1 MTTQVFSKLLFEPI
15 LSLFELLFSFL
26 DFVPPARATLV
37 SRVTPVTR
45 FIVTRLWAL
54 PAPRRTTRTSL
65 KSHIL
70 EANLL
75 LYQTTP

>member
-45 FIVTRLWAL
+45 FIVTTKLVGNEYATGTERIMNIVVTLN
-54 PAPRRTTRTSL
+54 T
-65 KSHIL
+65 
-70 EANLL
+70 N
-75 LYQTTP
+75 